1 MNKKEP
7 RIVWL
12 AGLVASLM
20 AALAVGGCTGE
31 TENDLGMFVGDL
43 LRSALAAYLF

>member
-1 MNKKEP
+1 MMKKEP

-12 AGLVASLM
+12 ASLA
-20 AALAVGGCTGE
+20 AALAMGGCAGAE
-31 TENDLGMFVGDL
+31 ENVGTFVCDF